1 MENIEP
7 IFNKKFLNFFTKK
20 EINEIVD
27 ASIAISDNTIIVDT
41 EYYFFELSVG
51 PESLEIFCYTESE
64 EKYIDKY
71 EFMKLYKNSSYHEMQ
86 HICIAE

>member
-1 MENIEP
+1 MDNTEQ

-20 EINEIVD
+20 EMNEIVD

-41 EYYFFELSVG
+41 ENYFFELSVG
-51 PESLEIFCYTESE
+51 PESLEIFCYTEGE

-71 EFMKLYKNSSYHEMQ
+71 EFMELYKNRKVR
-86 HICIAE
+86 